1 MMMKRMLLLALCVS
15 ANAVWAQA
23 SAPANAAKKALVAK
37 ILQLQQPGI
46 EGMSRNMIE
55 QPAAQ
60 LMQQVS
66 GVLRQR
72 VPDDKREALAKE
84 IQDDV
89 KKYIDETAPIV
100 RERAVK
106 LAPSTIGVI
115 LEEQFNVDELKQI
128 IAVLESPVNR
138 KFQSLGGDMQRSI
151 TEKLVGETR
160 ASVQPKIQALEQS
173 VSRRLAPYLPASAA
187 SAAGK

>member
-46 EGMSRNMIE
+46 EGMSRTMIE

-72 VPDDKREALAKE
+72 VPDD
-84 IQDDV
+84 
-89 KKYIDETAPIV
+89 
-100 RERAVK
+100 
-106 LAPSTIGVI
+106 
-115 LEEQFNVDELKQI
+115 
-128 IAVLESPVNR
+128 
-138 KFQSLGGDMQRSI
+138 
-151 TEKLVGETR
+151 
-160 ASVQPKIQALEQS
+160 
-173 VSRRLAPYLPASAA
+173 
-187 SAAGK
+187 